1 MREEL
6 FWDRKSDRASPEVV
20 IERAINF
27 GGLDFVEEVQEK
39 YGMETFIRVLKH
51 HRNLSRKAVNYW
63 CLRLGPDL
71 GETFHLECGN
81 ALPLLKR
88 RHDGALQNYRTEK
101 P

>member
-6 FWDRKSDRASPEVV
+6 FWDRNRDRASPEVV

-63 CLRLGPDL
+63 CLRLGLDRNSTK
-71 GETFHLECGN
+71 TFQD
-81 ALPLLKR
+81 KR
-88 RHDGALQNYRTEK
+88 IWEPVR
-101 P
+101 

>member
-39 YGMETFIRVLKH
+39 YGMETFIQVLKASSKSEQKGGQLLVPEAGP
-51 HRNLSRKAVNYW
+51 RPKQ
-63 CLRLGPDL
+63 PDL
-71 GETFHLECGN
+71 AGQDL
-81 ALPLLKR
+81 
-88 RHDGALQNYRTEK
+88 GACSLGG
-101 P
+101 